1 MNVTI
6 VAVFIPK
13 RSKLMKNIALP
24 GANQKLPEYI

>member
-6 VAVFIPK
+6 VAVFISK

-24 GANQKLPEYI
+24 GANPVLV